1 MPLKL
6 SVTTSNLRK
15 ARHALFG
22 LHADQ
27 RGTVAVI
34 MAFMLPILI
43 GAFGLG
49 FEITNWYLT
58 TRSMQNAADAA
69 AIAAATNG
77 SANYNTEAA
86 AVATQY
92 GYTNGSNDVTLAA
105 SNAATCPA
113 DPSLTPPC
121 YSVTITRVLPL
132 VLTEVVG
139 YLGNSTL
146 NGGRA
151 QNLTSTAVANKPII
165 QTPICLLGLD
175 TGGTA
180 IRTNGAPNTDFTG
193 CTVMSNST
201 ATCNGSNLKA
211 TMGLA
216 HGTNNGCGI
225 TQYST
230 VPVVSD
236 PYAYMASNIPNDLPT
251 RCSNSYPQEPQ
262 KKNDPP
268 LPSANQWSGSKTL
281 TGTANLAGNTLIC
294 GDLKLTNNV
303 TINAPSGAVLYI
315 ENGLLDLNGYTL
327 STASGSGVTIVFTG
341 TNTGPSYQHYPTD
354 NGHGGIL
361 DIEAPKTGPFSGMAI
376 YQDPSLTRP
385 GDVNFAYAGNDPTWN
400 LTGGVYLPNAD
411 VTMSGA
417 INKST
422 NGAVCMVMVTK
433 DVTINGTG
441 SIYAQTPDGSGC
453 QAAGLTM
460 PTATIPGRTKL
471 VY

>member
-15 ARHALFG
+15 ARHALFS

-27 RGTVAVI
+27 RGTIAVI
-34 MAFMLPILI
+34 MAFMFPILI

-151 QNLTSTAVANKPII
+151 QNLTSTAVANKPTI

-175 TGGTA
+175 TSGTA

-225 TQYST
+225 TQYSS

-251 RCSNSYPQEPQ
+251 RCSNSYSREFE
-262 KKNDPP
+262 
-268 LPSANQWSGSKTL
+268 AW
-281 TGTANLAGNTLIC
+281 
-294 GDLKLTNNV
+294 
-303 TINAPSGAVLYI
+303 
-315 ENGLLDLNGYTL
+315 LDVVGRDT
-327 STASGSGVTIVFTG
+327 VVRHEIIDRDR
-341 TNTGPSYQHYPTD
+341 Q
-354 NGHGGIL
+354 
-361 DIEAPKTGPFSGMAI
+361 
-376 YQDPSLTRP
+376 
-385 GDVNFAYAGNDPTWN
+385 
-400 LTGGVYLPNAD
+400 
-411 VTMSGA
+411 
-417 INKST
+417 
-422 NGAVCMVMVTK
+422 
-433 DVTINGTG
+433 
-441 SIYAQTPDGSGC
+441 
-453 QAAGLTM
+453 
-460 PTATIPGRTKL
+460 PGREHADL
-471 VY
+471 R